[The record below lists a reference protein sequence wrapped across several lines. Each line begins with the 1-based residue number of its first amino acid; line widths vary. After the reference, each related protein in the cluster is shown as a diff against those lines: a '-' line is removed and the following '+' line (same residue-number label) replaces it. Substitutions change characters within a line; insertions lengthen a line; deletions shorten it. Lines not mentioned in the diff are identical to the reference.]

1 VAEEAVVHPGGGG
14 GVRLADGGRFG
25 PLRGAPRRKA
35 TGGGLLRGDA
45 LPACR
50 PGARTLPGQSG
61 MSATRYY
68 DYEYERRGVANVFAF
83 FEPKG
88 CWRHMEEVTER
99 RTGRDFAFLR
109 ACVRRS
115 IRLQSVDHQV
125 DHRYEDDRFA
135 TRRSLLIILTQTP
148 VSPKPSQCS
157 LHYPAPLQHHK
168 PFLFLR
174 ALDDL

>member
-109 ACVRRS
+109 CAGWWTSTIPGGRKGARGA
-115 IRLQSVDHQV
+115 RDNLNTH
-125 DHRYEDDRFA
+125 
-135 TRRSLLIILTQTP
+135 TRT
-148 VSPKPSQCS
+148 
-157 LHYPAPLQHHK
+157 
-168 PFLFLR
+168 
-174 ALDDL
+174 AL